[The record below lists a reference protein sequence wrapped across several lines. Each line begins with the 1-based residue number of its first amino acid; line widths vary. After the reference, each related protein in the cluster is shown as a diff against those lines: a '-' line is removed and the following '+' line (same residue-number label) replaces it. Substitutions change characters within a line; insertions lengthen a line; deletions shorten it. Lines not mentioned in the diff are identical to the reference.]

1 MAYKIVV
8 PKPAASNSQG
18 TETKL
23 YEAGEVVDAKEEWQ
37 KSIMESFVTNGW
49 AIETKDVQ
57 TENEVEEGD
66 VEPVE
71 SEPKRAR
78 DDKGHYKADDPSTPE
93 VNEAYEGGVA
103 PKKKRTYKK
112 RTTKKKES

>member
-1 MAYKIVV
+1 MAYKILV
-8 PKPAASNSQG
+8 PKPAASNSHG

-23 YEAGEVVDAKEEWQ
+23 YEAGELVDAKEDWQ
-37 KSIMESFVTNGW
+37 KSIMDSFVENGW

-57 TENEVEEGD
+57 SENVVEEGE

-71 SEPKRAR
+71 EPKRAR
-78 DDKGHYKADDPSTPE
+78 DDKGHFKADDPSTPD
-93 VNEAYEGGVA
+93 VNEAYEGGKA

-112 RTTKKKES
+112 RTTKKKDS

>member
-8 PKPAASNSQG
+8 PNPAASNSQG

-23 YEAGEVVDAKEEWQ
+23 YEAGEIVDAKEDWQ

-57 TENEVEEGD
+57 IENQVEEGD

-78 DDKGHYKADDPSTPE
+78 NEEGHYVADDPSTPE

>member
-23 YEAGEVVDAKEEWQ
+23 YEAGEVVNAKEDWQ
-37 KSIMESFVTNGW
+37 KSIMDSFVANGW

-57 TENEVEEGD
+57 SESVVDEGE

-71 SEPKRAR
+71 TEEPKRAR
-78 DDKGHYKADDPSTPE
+78 NEKGQLSTL
-93 VNEAYEGGVA
+93 
-103 PKKKRTYKK
+103 R
-112 RTTKKKES
+112 

>member
-8 PKPAASNSQG
+8 PKPAASNSLG
-18 TETKL
+18 TETRL
-23 YEAGEVVDAKEEWQ
+23 YEAGEIVEAQEEWQ
-37 KSIMESFVTNGW
+37 KTIMDAFVENGW

-57 TENEVEEGD
+57 TESVLEEGG
-66 VEPVE
+66 VEPIE
-71 SEPKRAR
+71 PEPKRAR
-78 DDKGHYKADDPSTPE
+78 DEKGHYVADDPDTPE